1 MYGSLFFHGC
11 LDDSRVE
18 IGRSSLF
25 QWQWLWRI
33 LESARAGLPE
43 SSLARFVFDGSWESN
58 LNKFSRYHPTAPTSD
73 GTSAQVLFTM
83 FLVPSRQHP
92 RPKQRLLVVHVASR
106 ACRRWSNLKDPA
118 DADWER
124 LSPSSKSIVDEA
136 MWLDTG
142 SRAGRTINDS
152 IQTSSSRRVFVRQDP
167 GVGSISNFRMCA
179 LFHISSFPW
188 YRPRWLSKRRYAHS
202 QISTYLHTR
211 RTGTR
216 LRGKHWICHPN
227 SKSKVDQ
234 FLTLSIVFRSILSPE
249 SVS

>member
-1 MYGSLFFHGC
+1 MYGSLFFHEC

-43 SSLARFVFDGSWESN
+43 SSPGSVRFYGSWESN
-58 LNKFSRYHPTAPTSD
+58 LNKFSRYHPTAPPSD

-92 RPKQRLLVVHVASR
+92 RPKQRLLVIHVASR

-124 LSPSSKSIVDEA
+124 LSPPPKSIVDEA
-136 MWLDTG
+136 MWLDAG
-142 SRAGRTINDS
+142 SRAGRRSMTQYRLQALAECLSAKTQAWAQYRIFECAPFF
-152 IQTSSSRRVFVRQDP
+152 TSRVFLGTGHGDFLKDGMPTVKYPRTYIQDVQVP
-167 GVGSISNFRMCA
+167 DCVVNIGSAIRIPSRKS
-179 LFHISSFPW
+179 I
-188 YRPRWLSKRRYAHS
+188 
-202 QISTYLHTR
+202 
-211 RTGTR
+211 
-216 LRGKHWICHPN
+216 N
-227 SKSKVDQ
+227 SWH
-234 FLTLSIVFRSILSPE
+234 FL
-249 SVS
+249 